1 MAMPY
6 PLEIT
11 GGQNSG
17 EGGLMKLQ
25 HLPSDIASKQQRLAG
40 KVAIV
45 TGIGSGIGRGCAL
58 MFAKQGAKVVG
69 CDIDSLAANT
79 TIALAK
85 NEGLQIDS
93 VHPCDLTDPEAV
105 QKLAR
110 FAVERH
116 GGVDVLLNAAA
127 TAVFAWIENM
137 TYNDWRKTLAGELDT
152 VFLCCKNF
160 WPHMAARGGGSII
173 NFASA
178 NAYVALEGSPA
189 LAHCAGKGGVL
200 AMTRQLA
207 MEGGPHLIRANTISP
222 GMIVTG
228 ATQPVLELPGFL
240 ENVLRKKMLKR
251 VGQPEDIAW
260 CATFL
265 ASDESSWITGSDF
278 SVDGGATA
286 W

>member
-1 MAMPY
+1 VI
-6 PLEIT
+6 LR
-11 GGQNSG
+11 
-17 EGGLMKLQ
+17 
-25 HLPSDIASKQQRLAG
+25 HLSSDIASKQQRLTG

-58 MFAKQGAKVVG
+58 MFGKQGAKVVG
-69 CDIDSLAANT
+69 CDIDSRAAEA

-85 NEGLQIDS
+85 KEVLSIES
-93 VHPCDLTDPEAV
+93 IHPCDLTDPAAAE
-105 QKLAR
+105 KLAR

-116 GGVDVLLNAAA
+116 GSVDVLLNAAA
-127 TAVFAWIENM
+127 TAVFAWIEDM
-137 TYNDWRKTLAGELDT
+137 SYSDWRKTLAAELDT
-152 VFLCCKNF
+152 VFLACKSV
-160 WPHMAARGGGSII
+160 WPHMIAHGGGSII

-178 NAYVALEGSPA
+178 NAHVALEGSPA

-228 ATQPVLELPGFL
+228 ATQLVLEQPGFL

-265 ASDESSWITGSDF
+265 ASDESSWITAADF